1 MNISIQT
8 FLIGLAI
15 VGGMILCSYIK
26 FGLPSQT
33 TKKYLEKLSKK
44 YDMPAQEIK
53 KYFAGARIIKRN
65 ECIIDAKKYIM
76 DETNLTIDS
85 LNAKLDIILPVH
97 KSLYGFE
104 NDKGKQK
111 VIVEILQQDILNIKS
126 I

>member
-8 FLIGLAI
+8 FLIGFAI

-26 FGLPSQT
+26 FGLPLQT

-44 YDMPAQEIK
+44 YDMPTQEVK
-53 KYFAGARIIKRN
+53 KYFVGAKIIKRN

-76 DETNLTIDS
+76 NETNLTIDS

-104 NDKGKQK
+104 SDKGKQK
-111 VIVEILQQDILNIKS
+111 VIVEILQQDILI
-126 I
+126 

>member
-8 FLIGLAI
+8 FLIGVAI

-26 FGLPSQT
+26 FGLPLQT

-44 YDMPAQEIK
+44 YDMPTQEVK
-53 KYFAGARIIKRN
+53 KYFVGAKIIKRN

-76 DETNLTIDS
+76 NETNLTIDG

-104 NDKGKQK
+104 SDKGKQK
-111 VIVEILQQDILNIKS
+111 VIVEILQQDILI
-126 I
+126 

>member
-1 MNISIQT
+1 
-8 FLIGLAI
+8 
-15 VGGMILCSYIK
+15 
-26 FGLPSQT
+26 
-33 TKKYLEKLSKK
+33 
-44 YDMPAQEIK
+44 
-53 KYFAGARIIKRN
+53 
-65 ECIIDAKKYIM
+65 M

-85 LNAKLDIILPVH
+85 LNAKLDVILPVH

>member
-8 FLIGLAI
+8 FLIGFAI
-15 VGGMILCSYIK
+15 VGGMIFCSYVK
-26 FGLPSQT
+26 FRLPSQP

-44 YDMPAQEIK
+44 YDMPAQEVK

-76 DETNLTIDS
+76 SETNLTIDS
-85 LNAKLDIILPVH
+85 LNAKLDIILPAN

-104 NDKGKQK
+104 NDKDKQK
-111 VIVEILQQDILNIKS
+111 VIVEILQ
-126 I
+126 

>member
-1 MNISIQT
+1 M
-8 FLIGLAI
+8 
-15 VGGMILCSYIK
+15 
-26 FGLPSQT
+26 
-33 TKKYLEKLSKK
+33 LELLKETNVLL
-44 YDMPAQEIK
+44 MP
-53 KYFAGARIIKRN
+53 
-65 ECIIDAKKYIM
+65 KKYIM

-85 LNAKLDIILPVH
+85 LNAKLDVILPVH